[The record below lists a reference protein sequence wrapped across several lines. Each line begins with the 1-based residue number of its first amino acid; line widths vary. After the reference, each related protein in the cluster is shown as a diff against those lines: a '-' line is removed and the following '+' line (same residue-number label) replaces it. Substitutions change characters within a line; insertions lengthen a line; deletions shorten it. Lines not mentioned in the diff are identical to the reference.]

1 MKSSTKISPK
11 KLEKVIERV
20 AKRLLPGEHI
30 SYVGK
35 CSNLRP
41 QLEHFVVTDSR
52 IIGLDVVDEKFSYP
66 INHITHFEF
75 DAKKGRVG
83 ISVSDGTEV
92 TIKGIPIADM
102 PDVESELLALQT
114 SGGASLVSSS
124 GDSLGPTTFKQQKA
138 LARIDKDAEKQ
149 AKKQQLIELY
159 GKMLIDDVFAG
170 SSVRIYEK
178 GYVRISKVGVFTSGH
193 PFEKLRLVSSS
204 TDVAKKTGVGRA
216 IVAVPT
222 FGVNLLTE
230 NRRGDIY
237 LTIATDRKTHVL
249 HKETPTLEQIKK
261 MHKLAGA
268 VQGVLDMAERHG
280 TEERPTIYQA
290 PSSSLATPSSLLDE
304 LKKLVEL
311 RDAGGLT
318 EDEFLSLK
326 KSLMATPGSSESIQ
340 TDEPAS
346 ASTITSPTT
355 PGRQLFDVELLDA
368 KADLIGTIKVVRS
381 FTNLK
386 LGEAKK
392 LVDSAPV
399 VVVRSLTHETATQ
412 FVSELR
418 AVGATAEVR

>member
-1 MKSSTKISPK
+1 MID
-11 KLEKVIERV
+11 RV
-20 AKRLLPGEHI
+20 ATRLLPGEHI

-35 CSNLRP
+35 CSNMYPALT
-41 QLEHFVVTDSR
+41 HFVVTDSR
-52 IIGLDVVDEKFSYP
+52 IIGMDDVVGEKFSYP

-92 TIKGIPIADM
+92 TIKDIPIGDM
-102 PDVESELLALQT
+102 PEVESELLALQT

-138 LARIDKDAEKQ
+138 LAKEQSTQQKALAKIDKDAEKQ

-159 GKMLIDDVFAG
+159 GQMVIDAGFA
-170 SSVRIYEK
+170 SARVQIYEK
-178 GYVRISKVGVFTSGH
+178 GYVRISKFFTSGE
-193 PFEKLRLVSSS
+193 FEKLRSISSS
-204 TDVAKKTGVGRA
+204 SDISKKTGLGRA

-222 FGVNLLTE
+222 FGLNLLSE
-230 NRRGDIY
+230 NKRGDIY
-237 LTIATDRKTHVL
+237 LTIATDREARVL
-249 HKETPTLEQIKK
+249 HAETPTEAQIKT
-261 MHKLAGA
+261 MHKLVG
-268 VQGVLDMAERHG
+268 VGQGVLDMLARQG
-280 TEERPTIYQA
+280 TEERPTISQA

-340 TDEPAS
+340 TDEPVS
-346 ASTITSPTT
+346 ASRITSPTT
-355 PGRQLFDVELLDA
+355 SGQQLFDVELLDA